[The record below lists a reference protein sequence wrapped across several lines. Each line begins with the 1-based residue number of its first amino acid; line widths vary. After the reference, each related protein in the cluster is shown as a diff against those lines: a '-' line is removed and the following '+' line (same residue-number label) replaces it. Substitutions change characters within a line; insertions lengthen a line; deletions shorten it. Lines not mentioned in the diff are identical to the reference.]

1 MKEHAAYASTH
12 FEREKM
18 KKIVIAAIL
27 ALTACA
33 SPTQAPIKSADG
45 SSQPGSASSATQTGT
60 LTQSDL
66 EARALSGQKTVQE
79 LNKQSVYFDYNSSDI
94 KPEYARV
101 IEEQAG
107 FMKSHPDDVVTLQ
120 GNTDERGSDEFNLA
134 LGASR
139 ANSVRKMM
147 LVLGIPLSKFKI
159 VSFGSQKPRLTCHD
173 ESCWKENRRVDF
185 VHSAGS

>member
-1 MKEHAAYASTH
+1 
-12 FEREKM
+12 M
-18 KKIVIAAIL
+18 KKFLIAAIM

-33 SPTQAPIKSADG
+33 SPNQAPIKSA
-45 SSQPGSASSATQTGT
+45 SPQQTGSASGASGASQTGT

-66 EARALSGQKTVQE
+66 EASPLSGQGTKTLQE
-79 LNKQSVYFDYNSSDI
+79 LNKQSVYFDYNASDI
-94 KPEYARV
+94 KPEYIKI

-107 FMKSHPDDVVTLQ
+107 FMKSHPNDEVTLQ
-120 GNTDERGSDEFNLA
+120 GNTDERGSDEFNLS

-147 LVLGIPLSKFKI
+147 VTLGVPLSRIKI
-159 VSFGSQKPRLTCHD
+159 VSFGSQKPRLTCHE

-185 VHSAGS
+185 LHGN

>member
-1 MKEHAAYASTH
+1 
-12 FEREKM
+12 M
-18 KKIVIAAIL
+18 KKLVIAAIL

-45 SSQPGSASSATQTGT
+45 SLQSGSASNTTQTGTLNQSGT

-66 EARALSGQKTVQE
+66 DAQALSAQTAQE

-94 KPEYARV
+94 KPEYTRV
-101 IEEQAG
+101 IEEQASY
-107 FMKSHPDDVVTLQ
+107 MKSHPVDTVTLQ

-134 LGASR
+134 LGETR
-139 ANSVRKMM
+139 ANGVRKMM
-147 LVLGIPLSKFKI
+147 VALGIPLSKFKI
-159 VSFGSQKPRLTCHD
+159 VSFGSQKPRLACHD

-185 VHSAGS
+185 VHKNVD

>member
-1 MKEHAAYASTH
+1 
-12 FEREKM
+12 M
-18 KKIVIAAIL
+18 KKLVIAAIL

-33 SPTQAPIKSADG
+33 SPNQAPIKSASG
-45 SSQPGSASSATQTGT
+45 TAASESSSSASGGSQTGT

-66 EARALSGQKTVQE
+66 DAHALSAQTVQE

-101 IEEQAG
+101 IEAQSG
-107 FMKSHPDDVVTLQ
+107 YMKSHPADAMTLQ
-120 GNTDERGSDEFNLA
+120 GNTDERGSDEFNLS

-139 ANSVRKMM
+139 ANSVRTMM
-147 LVLGIPLSKFKI
+147 VTLGIPLSKIKI
-159 VSFGSQKPRLTCHD
+159 VSFGSQKPRLTCHE

-185 VHSAGS
+185 AHSAN

>member
-1 MKEHAAYASTH
+1 MNEHAAHAA
-12 FEREKM
+12 FIPKENNM
-18 KKIVIAAIL
+18 KILVIAAIL
-27 ALTACA
+27 ALSACA
-33 SPTQAPIKSADG
+33 SQTQAPIKSADG
-45 SSQPGSASSATQTGT
+45 SLQPGSASSAAQTGT

-66 EARALSGQKTVQE
+66 EARALSGHKTAQE

-94 KPEYARV
+94 KPEYTKV

-107 FMKSHPDDVVTLQ
+107 YMKSHPDDTVTLL

-134 LGASR
+134 LGEFR

-147 LVLGIPLSKFKI
+147 VVLGIPLSKFKI
-159 VSFGSQKPRLTCHD
+159 ISYGSQKPRLACHD

-185 VHSAGS
+185 VHSN

>member
-1 MKEHAAYASTH
+1 
-12 FEREKM
+12 M
-18 KKIVIAAIL
+18 KKLVIAAIL

-45 SSQPGSASSATQTGT
+45 SLQAGSASNTAQTGTLNQSGT

-66 EARALSGQKTVQE
+66 DAQALSGQKTAQE

-94 KPEYARV
+94 KPQYTRV

-107 FMKSHPDDVVTLQ
+107 YMKSHPADTVTLL

-134 LGASR
+134 LGETR

-147 LVLGIPLSKFKI
+147 VALGIPLSKFKI
-159 VSFGSQKPRLTCHD
+159 ISFGSQKPRLACHD

-185 VHSAGS
+185 VHSN